1 MFKVEES
8 FQMIDVIEEFDATV
22 TEPAAEEELAR
33 LLRQDE
39 LESLA
44 PERDLEK
51 AAEEASLDDSLRA
64 YFRDIGQFRLLNAAQ
79 EVEIAKEI
87 EAGSEAARRRMIES
101 NLRLVVSVAK
111 KYQGHGLPL
120 LDLIQEGNLGLMRA
134 VEKFDYRKGFK
145 FSTYATWWIR
155 QAVQRAIADR
165 GRAIRIPAH
174 NAELIGKLVRVS
186 DRLRVELGRQP
197 TEEEIGLEMGIEP
210 EKVRWLFEIAR
221 EPVSLET
228 PIGDGDS
235 ELGELLR
242 DDNAVSPSAAAAEA
256 LMGAELDE
264 VLQALSAKE
273 RRIIQLRFG
282 LIDGHPRTLEEIGAR
297 LGIGRE
303 VVRRIEREALE
314 RLRQPDLVEKMR
326 GLLPAA

>member
-1 MFKVEES
+1 
-8 FQMIDVIEEFDATV
+8 MIDVVEEFDATV
-22 TEPAAEEELAR
+22 TEDAAAEELAR
-33 LLRQDE
+33 LLREEELDDLGAGPE
-39 LESLA
+39 LEEASQ
-44 PERDLEK
+44 D
-51 AAEEASLDDSLRA
+51 ASLDDSLRA
-64 YFRDIGQFRLLNAAQ
+64 YFRDIGQFRLLTAAE

-87 EAGSEAARRRMIES
+87 ERGSSAARRRMIES

-197 TEEEIGLEMGIEP
+197 SEEEIGLEMGLEP
-210 EKVRWLFEIAR
+210 DKVRWLFEIAR

-235 ELGELLR
+235 ELGELLK
-242 DDNAVSPSAAAAEA
+242 DENAVSPSTAAAEA

-264 VLQALSAKE
+264 VLQALSARE

-314 RLRQPDLVEKMR
+314 RLRQPDLAEKMR

>member
-1 MFKVEES
+1 
-8 FQMIDVIEEFDATV
+8 MIDVVEEFDATV
-22 TEPAAEEELAR
+22 TEDAAAEELAR
-33 LLRQDE
+33 LLREEELDDLGAGPGLEEAQQD
-39 LESLA
+39 
-44 PERDLEK
+44 
-51 AAEEASLDDSLRA
+51 ASLDDSLRA
-64 YFRDIGQFRLLNAAQ
+64 YFRDIGQFRLLTAAE

-87 EAGSEAARRRMIES
+87 ERGSNAARRRMIES

-197 TEEEIGLEMGIEP
+197 SEEEIGLEMGLEP
-210 EKVRWLFEIAR
+210 DKVRWLFEIAR
-221 EPVSLET
+221 EPVPLET

-235 ELGELLR
+235 ELGELLK
-242 DDNAVSPSAAAAEA
+242 DENAVSPSTAAAEA

-282 LIDGHPRTLEEIGAR
+282 LVDGHPRTLEEIGAR

-314 RLRQPDLVEKMR
+314 RLRQPDLAEKMR

>member
-1 MFKVEES
+1 
-8 FQMIDVIEEFDATV
+8 MIDVVEEFDATV
-22 TEPAAEEELAR
+22 TEDAAAEELAR
-33 LLRQDE
+33 LLREEELDDLGAGPGLEEAQQD
-39 LESLA
+39 
-44 PERDLEK
+44 
-51 AAEEASLDDSLRA
+51 ASLDDSLRA
-64 YFRDIGQFRLLNAAQ
+64 YFRDIGQFRLLTAAE

-87 EAGSEAARRRMIES
+87 ERGSNAARRRMIES

-197 TEEEIGLEMGIEP
+197 SEEEIGLEMGLEP
-210 EKVRWLFEIAR
+210 DKVRWLFEIAR

-235 ELGELLR
+235 ELGELLK
-242 DDNAVSPSAAAAEA
+242 DENAVSPSTAAAEA

-282 LIDGHPRTLEEIGAR
+282 LVDGHPRTLEEIGAR

-314 RLRQPDLVEKMR
+314 RLRQPDLAEKMR

>member
-1 MFKVEES
+1 
-8 FQMIDVIEEFDATV
+8 MIDVVEEFDATV
-22 TEPAAEEELAR
+22 TEDAAAEELAR
-33 LLRQDE
+33 LLREEELDDLGAGPE
-39 LESLA
+39 LEEA
-44 PERDLEK
+44 QQD
-51 AAEEASLDDSLRA
+51 ASLDDSLRA
-64 YFRDIGQFRLLNAAQ
+64 YFRDIGQFRLLTAAE

-87 EAGSEAARRRMIES
+87 ERGSSAARRRMIES

-174 NAELIGKLVRVS
+174 NAELIGKLVRIS

-197 TEEEIGLEMGIEP
+197 TEEEIGLEMGLEP
-210 EKVRWLFEIAR
+210 DKVRWLFEIAR

-235 ELGELLR
+235 ELGELLK
-242 DDNAVSPSAAAAEA
+242 DENAVSPSTAAAEA

-264 VLQALSAKE
+264 VLQALSARE

-282 LIDGHPRTLEEIGAR
+282 LVDGHPRTLEEIGAR

-314 RLRQPDLVEKMR
+314 RLRQPDLAEKMR

>member
-1 MFKVEES
+1 
-8 FQMIDVIEEFDATV
+8 MIDVVEEFDATV
-22 TEPAAEEELAR
+22 TEDAAAEELAR
-33 LLRQDE
+33 LLREEELDDLGAGPE
-39 LESLA
+39 LEEASQ
-44 PERDLEK
+44 D
-51 AAEEASLDDSLRA
+51 ASLDDSLRA
-64 YFRDIGQFRLLNAAQ
+64 YFRDIGQFRLLTAAE

-87 EAGSEAARRRMIES
+87 ERGSSAARRRMIES

-197 TEEEIGLEMGIEP
+197 SEEEIGLEMGLEP
-210 EKVRWLFEIAR
+210 DKVRWLFEIAR

-235 ELGELLR
+235 ELGELLK
-242 DDNAVSPSAAAAEA
+242 DENAVSPSTAAAEA
-256 LMGAELDE
+256 VMGAELDE
-264 VLQALSAKE
+264 VLQALSARE

-314 RLRQPDLVEKMR
+314 RLRQPDLAEKMR